1 VPRFS
6 VVIAAYQAAGTI
18 TEAVE
23 SALAQEPP
31 PLEVIVAD
39 DGSTDDIE
47 GALARFGD
55 RVALLRG
62 EHSGEAAAKNRAFRA
77 ARGEF
82 VVILDADDVY
92 LPGRIDALGRLAS
105 ARPDLDLL
113 TTDASFE
120 ADGIVIGRCYHA
132 GNSFAIDDQR
142 RAIIERNFIFGLAAI
157 RREAL
162 LAIGGFDESIAFTA
176 DWDCWIRL
184 VLGGA
189 RAGLVDAPLA
199 SYRLHERAM
208 SAGRLDMYRGRVQ
221 TLSKTRSHP
230 SLSAAERAAV
240 DRGIAAEERRVSRE
254 ELEVALASST
264 PGARRTARAVASDR
278 GQPARSRIKA
288 GMAFVAPALVGA
300 LIRRERRYA
309 WVGVGDLRLPR
320 ITGSRIPD
328 HE

>member
-1 VPRFS
+1 M
-6 VVIAAYQAAGTI
+6 
-18 TEAVE
+18 
-23 SALAQEPP
+23 
-31 PLEVIVAD
+31 EVIVAD

-47 GALARFGD
+47 GALAPFGD

-62 EHSGEAAAKNRAFRA
+62 EHRGEAAAKNRAFGA

-92 LPGRIDALGRLAS
+92 LPGRIEALGRLSS

-113 TTDASFE
+113 TTDANLE
-120 ADGIVIGRCYHA
+120 AAGLVIGRCYHA

-142 RAIIERNFIFGLAAI
+142 RAIIERNFVFGLAAI

-189 RAGLVDAPLA
+189 RVGMVDSPLA
-199 SYRLHERAM
+199 SYRIHEDAM

-230 SLSAAERAAV
+230 SLSAAEREV
-240 DRGIAAEERRVSRE
+240 VERGIATEERRVSRE
-254 ELEVALASST
+254 ALEVALASAT
-264 PGARRTARAVASDR
+264 GGARRLARAVVSDR
-278 GQPARSRIKA
+278 GQPALSRIKA
-288 GMAFVAPALVGA
+288 GVAYVAPAVIGM
-300 LIRRERRYA
+300 LIRREQRHT

-320 ITGSRIPD
+320 AEGSRLPA